1 MADIRVARGWNNMKS
16 PRVTI
21 LLVEDDD
28 IDATSV
34 TRGLAGANITNPLV
48 RARDG
53 VEGLEMLLGT
63 NGQEK
68 LPPPF
73 LLLVD
78 IRLPR
83 LDGLGLVRKIRG
95 IPALQRTIVFML
107 TTSDSDRDRTAAYDE
122 NVAGYIVKSSGN
134 DQFSKLAKMLDY
146 YLMIVAPPPAEHGAL
161 L

>member
-1 MADIRVARGWNNMKS
+1 MKS
-16 PRVTI
+16 SAVTI

-34 TRGLAGANITNPLV
+34 ERGLAGAKIGNPLV

-63 NGQEK
+63 NGKQR
-68 LPPPF
+68 LPPPY

-83 LDGLGLVRKIRG
+83 LDGLGLVRKIRS

-107 TTSDSDRDRTAAYDE
+107 TTSDSDRDRTAAYGA
-122 NVAGYIVKSSGN
+122 NVAGYIVKSSTD
-134 DQFSKLAKMLDY
+134 DQFSKLARMLDY
-146 YLMIVAPPPAEHGAL
+146 YLMIVAPPPVEVGA
-161 L
+161 

>member
-1 MADIRVARGWNNMKS
+1 MKS

-34 TRGLAGANITNPLV
+34 TRGLASAKIGNPLV

-53 VEGLEMLLGT
+53 VEALEMLLGT
-63 NGQEK
+63 NGRQK

-83 LDGLGLVRKIRG
+83 LDGLGLLRKIRG

-107 TTSDSDRDRTAAYDE
+107 TTSDSDRDLTAAYDA
-122 NVAGYIVKSSGN
+122 NVAGYIVKSSG
-134 DQFSKLAKMLDY
+134 DEQYSKLARMLDY
-146 YLMIVAPPPAEHGAL
+146 YLMIVAPPPAERVA
-161 L
+161 